1 MLGYTLSDLYDMSN
15 AVHNAYKYVT
25 EPKVLEG
32 LQQAHN
38 FLEGLW
44 TEGYFD

>member
-25 EPKVLEG
+25 DPKDLKGLE
-32 LQQAHN
+32 QAHN

-44 TEGYFD
+44 AEGYFG